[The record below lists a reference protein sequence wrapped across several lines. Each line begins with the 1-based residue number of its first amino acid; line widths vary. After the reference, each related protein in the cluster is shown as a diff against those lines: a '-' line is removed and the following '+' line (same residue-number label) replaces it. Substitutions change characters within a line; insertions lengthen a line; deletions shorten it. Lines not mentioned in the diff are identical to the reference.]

1 MRNRER
7 SCWRI
12 ISMVVTRMREADEA
26 RRIAGY
32 LARLNISRPAQMY
45 ILHMAEDMVREH
57 ERARQKKTAS
67 AATDAV

>member
-1 MRNRER
+1 
-7 SCWRI
+7 
-12 ISMVVTRMREADEA
+12 MVVITMREADEA

-32 LARLNISRPAQMY
+32 LARLNISRPAQMC

-67 AATDAV
+67 VGADTVSRKNY

>member
-1 MRNRER
+1 
-7 SCWRI
+7 
-12 ISMVVTRMREADEA
+12 MVVTRMREADEA

-32 LARLNISRPAQMY
+32 LARLNISRPAQMC

-67 AATDAV
+67 AATDTVSRKNY